1 MNVDIIE
8 KPKKNISEDIKVGS
22 STDIVNLKDVQEI
35 RNAIREHLLF
45 IGLDNRNNIRNIT
58 LLGIGTSC
66 NVVIDSKEIIR
77 TALYSASNKVIL
89 VHNHPSNNLEP
100 SKDDLHLTDVT
111 NEILKVFNIQL
122 QDHIIVTEKD
132 FISMNKIQKI
142 GKERN
147 IKSINTLQKGMLIE
161 ENERLKQKIN
171 ELQKEI
177 GKNNSLQVI
186 SAEYVGNYNDT
197 TVYNVELSL
206 NGKKE
211 YATLEKKY
219 NDIDAS
225 YKWEVFS
232 NLALKDEEKFSI
244 QDATNLVKNIKNM
257 QVNNE
262 SIRAR
267 IYEGVEKGIFTK
279 ISRGVYKV
287 TSQIEGKENTCLLIN
302 GDGRDLSII
311 KDKSIDGIITDH
323 PYDLQKAL
331 TGGNRKFATFELFR
345 YESKDFKEKQRVL
358 KEGAFLVEFL
368 PEESEVNFDYLYE
381 IKKMAQEN
389 GFKYFAKVAWK
400 KGNFISNTG
409 RKSKN
414 IEDVMIF
421 SNGEPRSLKLDA
433 KKNLAIANENNLDI
447 KGKSSYE
454 VRDMLQENNL
464 DVYYMK
470 GTNGMLP
477 TAFDYQPKNIKDK
490 VMEAEKPVELIE
502 EIIEY
507 ISKPYE
513 TLLDQYAGSGNFVI
527 ACYNK
532 KRNGIAIEKNN
543 EMFEK
548 MKDNIESNLD
558 VKFQEIDYEY

>member
-1 MNVDIIE
+1 MENTIQMN
-8 KPKKNISEDIKVGS
+8 
-22 STDIVNLKDVQEI
+22 
-35 RNAIREHLLF
+35 LF
-45 IGLDNRNNIRNIT
+45 
-58 LLGIGTSC
+58 
-66 NVVIDSKEIIR
+66 
-77 TALYSASNKVIL
+77 
-89 VHNHPSNNLEP
+89 
-100 SKDDLHLTDVT
+100 
-111 NEILKVFNIQL
+111 
-122 QDHIIVTEKD
+122 
-132 FISMNKIQKI
+132 
-142 GKERN
+142 
-147 IKSINTLQKGMLIE
+147 
-161 ENERLKQKIN
+161 
-171 ELQKEI
+171 
-177 GKNNSLQVI
+177 
-186 SAEYVGNYNDT
+186 EYF
-197 TVYNVELSL
+197 L
-206 NGKKE
+206 
-211 YATLEKKY
+211 
-219 NDIDAS
+219 
-225 YKWEVFS
+225 
-232 NLALKDEEKFSI
+232 DEEKFSI
-244 QDATNLVKNIKNM
+244 QDATNLVKNVRNM

-267 IYEGVEKGIFTK
+267 IYEGVEKGIFVK

-302 GDGRDLSII
+302 GNGRNLSMI

-323 PYDLQKAL
+323 PYDLQKSL

-345 YESKDFKEKQRVL
+345 YESNDFKEKQRVL

-381 IKKMAQEN
+381 IKKLAQEN
-389 GFKYFAKVAWK
+389 GFKYFAKVPWK

-414 IEDVMIF
+414 VEDVMIF

-433 KKNLAIANENNLDI
+433 KKNLAIAKENNLDV

-477 TAFDYQPKNIKDK
+477 TTFDYQPKNTKEK
-490 VMEAEKPVELIE
+490 VMEAEKPIELIE

-507 ISKPYE
+507 ISRPYE
-513 TLLDQYAGSGNFVI
+513 VLLDQYAGSGNFVV

-532 KRNGIAIEKNN
+532 NRNSIAIEKDK

-548 MKDNIESNLD
+548 MKNNIEKNLD
-558 VKFQEIDYEY
+558 TKFEEIEDYENLEYDY